1 MGRVRPKYMC
11 EQCRVNSTVGR
22 KPGILI
28 PDLYFYDVKYKPILS
43 QIERKKIK
51 KNKIM
56 GQTRPKCMGWV
67 GQAHLHGLGW
77 RPSPSPNGLVTVHQ
91 HSNQPTLHFAAEREL
106 FTFCMQVQ
114 AGAAEEE
121 NDRGAGGYLGRRRG
135 GSAGGGGAAVAVVPT
150 AVLLFPLS
158 LCFFL
163 FFPPL
168 PLLFLLPFVL
178 FFFFLLF
185 LSSLYSLS
193 IVQSFP
199 FSLPFF
205 FFFGSLPLFL

>member
-1 MGRVRPKYMC
+1 
-11 EQCRVNSTVGR
+11 
-22 KPGILI
+22 
-28 PDLYFYDVKYKPILS
+28 
-43 QIERKKIK
+43 
-51 KNKIM
+51 M
-56 GQTRPKCMGWV
+56 GQTRPKCMGWA

-114 AGAAEEE
+114 GGAAGEE
-121 NDRGAGGYLGRRRG
+121 NDQGAGGYLGRRRG

-158 LCFFL
+158 LCFFFSSL
-163 FFPPL
+163 LCRFSFFF
-168 PLLFLLPFVL
+168 LLFC
-178 FFFFLLF
+178 FFLLF

-199 FSLPFF
+199 FSLSFF
-205 FFFGSLPLFL
+205 LFFFGSLPLFL